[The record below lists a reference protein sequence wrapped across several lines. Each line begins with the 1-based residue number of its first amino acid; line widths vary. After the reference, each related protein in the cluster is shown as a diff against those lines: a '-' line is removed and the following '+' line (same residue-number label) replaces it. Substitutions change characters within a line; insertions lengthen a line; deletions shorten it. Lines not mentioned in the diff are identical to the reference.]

1 MDPMSAAIQ
10 SRGMVLMV
18 LVVLVLLSVASWVVI
33 GSRAWALRNLRRE
46 VAIFRTQFSELV
58 KTQDLAMVAEQLAK
72 RYLSLPHTRLLASV
86 LKELSQ
92 LEASGTLREEDLSS
106 IERAL
111 KRTAEP
117 LVDDLESGLQLLA
130 TTATAAP
137 FIGLFGT
144 VWGIY
149 HALLQIASSG
159 QVMIDKVAGPVGEA
173 LIMTAA
179 GLAVAIP
186 AVLAYNAF
194 TRTNRVVMAE
204 LDGFAH
210 DLHALVTTGQRL
222 ESGTSDGLRSP
233 VRESPSA
240 LQQVGH

>member
-18 LVVLVLLSVASWVVI
+18 LVALVALSVASWVVI

-46 VAIFRTQFSELV
+46 VAVFRAQFSELV

-72 RYLSLPHTRLLASV
+72 RYLSLPHTRLMAAV

-92 LEASGTLREEDLSS
+92 LEATGSLREEDLSS

-144 VWGIY
+144 VWGIMG
-149 HALLQIASSG
+149 AFGGLADSGTILQSVAPHIA
-159 QVMIDKVAGPVGEA
+159 QA
-173 LIMTAA
+173 LIATAV
-179 GLAVAIP
+179 GLLAAIP
-186 AVLAYNAF
+186 ASVAYNALG
-194 TRTNRVVMAE
+194 RVVRRMVTD
-204 LDGFAH
+204 LDGFGE
-210 DLHALVTTGQRL
+210 DLLILVRRRH
-222 ESGTSDGLRSP
+222 LRSKD
-233 VRESPSA
+233 
-240 LQQVGH
+240 

>member
-1 MDPMSAAIQ
+1 
-10 SRGMVLMV
+10 
-18 LVVLVLLSVASWVVI
+18 
-33 GSRAWALRNLRRE
+33 
-46 VAIFRTQFSELV
+46 
-58 KTQDLAMVAEQLAK
+58 
-72 RYLSLPHTRLLASV
+72 
-86 LKELSQ
+86 
-92 LEASGTLREEDLSS
+92 
-106 IERAL
+106 
-111 KRTAEP
+111 
-117 LVDDLESGLQLLA
+117 
-130 TTATAAP
+130 
-137 FIGLFGT
+137 
-144 VWGIY
+144 
-149 HALLQIASSG
+149 
-159 QVMIDKVAGPVGEA
+159 A

-194 TRTNRVVMAE
+194 TRTTRVVMAE